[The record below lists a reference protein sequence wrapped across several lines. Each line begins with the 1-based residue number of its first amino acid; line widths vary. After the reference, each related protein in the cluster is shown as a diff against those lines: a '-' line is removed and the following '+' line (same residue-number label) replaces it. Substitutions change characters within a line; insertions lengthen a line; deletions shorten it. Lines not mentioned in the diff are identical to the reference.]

1 MNKIEKLKMKEMSF
15 VDELNNSKEENSIK
29 FTDSLDL
36 FSSLNVINKENGKIG
51 YVRSYDNESI
61 EFIVISEGNRGY
73 IYSNE
78 DFEKNFIEVE
88 DELLQ
93 FVDFTKEVKFL
104 VFNDSV
110 YLVKETIKKND
121 ITELEL
127 ISKEGTQL
135 QTFIKIE
142 DFDSNK
148 TVLFK

>member
-1 MNKIEKLKMKEMSF
+1 MNKIEKLKTKEMLLI
-15 VDELNNSKEENSIK
+15 DELNNSKEENSIK

-51 YVRSYDNESI
+51 YARSYDNKSI
-61 EFIVISEGNRGY
+61 QFIVTSEGNREY

-78 DFEKNFIEVE
+78 DFEENFIEIE

-110 YLVKETIKKND
+110 YLVKETIKKDN
-121 ITELEL
+121 IAELEL
-127 ISKEGTQL
+127 ISKEGNQL

>member
-1 MNKIEKLKMKEMSF
+1 MNKVEKLKMKEMSF
-15 VDELNNSKEENSIK
+15 IDELNNSKEENSIK

-51 YVRSYDNESI
+51 YVRSYDNKSI
-61 EFIVISEGNRGY
+61 QFIVTSEGNREY

-78 DFEKNFIEVE
+78 EFEENFIEIE

-110 YLVKETIKKND
+110 YLVKK
-121 ITELEL
+121 ITQKDDTAELEL

>member
-15 VDELNNSKEENSIK
+15 IDELNNSKEENSIK

-51 YVRSYDNESI
+51 YVRSYDNKSI
-61 EFIVISEGNRGY
+61 QFIVTSEGNREY
-73 IYSNE
+73 IYANE
-78 DFEKNFIEVE
+78 EFEENFIEIE

-93 FVDFTKEVKFL
+93 FVNFTKEVKFL

-110 YLVKETIKKND
+110 YLVKK
-121 ITELEL
+121 ITQKDDTAELEL
-127 ISKEGTQL
+127 ISKGGSEF

-142 DFDSNK
+142 DFNPKK

>member
-1 MNKIEKLKMKEMSF
+1 MNKIEKLKTKEMSLI
-15 VDELNNSKEENSIK
+15 DELNNSKEENSIK

-51 YVRSYDNESI
+51 YARSYDNESVQ
-61 EFIVISEGNRGY
+61 FIVTSEGNREY

-78 DFEKNFIEVE
+78 DFEENFIEIE

-110 YLVKETIKKND
+110 YLVKETIKKDN
-121 ITELEL
+121 IAELEL
-127 ISKEGTQL
+127 ISKEGNQL
-135 QTFIKIE
+135 QTSIKIE
-142 DFDSNK
+142 DFNSKK

>member
-1 MNKIEKLKMKEMSF
+1 MNKIEKLKTKEMLLI
-15 VDELNNSKEENSIK
+15 DELNNSKEENSIK

-51 YVRSYDNESI
+51 YVRSYDNKSI
-61 EFIVISEGNRGY
+61 QFIVTSEGNREY

-78 DFEKNFIEVE
+78 DFEENFIEIE

-93 FVDFTKEVKFL
+93 FVDFNKEVKFL

-110 YLVKETIKKND
+110 YLVKETIKKDN
-121 ITELEL
+121 IAELEL
-127 ISKEGTQL
+127 ISKEGNQL